1 MNFLTIEKKEISKLI
16 TMTKCIDLCEKA
28 YTLTSEN
35 MIINFP
41 RTWLKMEHGGLMG
54 TAYVKDPGY
63 LCFKLL
69 SNGFRFICLLDYER
83 ETHVLMDGSWIT
95 DLRTGAGG
103 AVSARYLAKK
113 DSENV
118 GILGTGNVARHTLW
132 AINTE
137 KKIEYAK
144 VYSRKKENREKFV
157 TRMKEQL
164 GIELDSVSS
173 AKEAVEDMDIVIT
186 ATKAT
191 EPILLDDYVQEGMH
205 ICALGNQPEI
215 DPKIFLK
222 AKVFLE
228 SLEQSRTEGKLS
240 YAIKSG
246 VCDSS
251 VSFPE
256 LGEVILGKHA
266 GRESSKEITLFDCQ
280 GLIAQ
285 DAIPAWNVYKNLRGT
300 SCGKIN
306 TLDFG
311 Y

>member
-1 MNFLTIEKKEISKLI
+1 
-16 TMTKCIDLCEKA
+16 
-28 YTLTSEN
+28 
-35 MIINFP
+35 
-41 RTWLKMEHGGLMG
+41 MG
-54 TAYVKDPGY
+54 TAYVNEPGY
-63 LCFKLL
+63 LCLKLL

-83 ETHVLMDGSWIT
+83 ETHVMMDGSWIT

-113 DSENV
+113 ESENV
-118 GILGTGNVARHTLW
+118 GILGTGNVARHALW
-132 AINTE
+132 AMFTE
-137 KKIEYAK
+137 KKIRYAK
-144 VYSRKKENREKFV
+144 VYSRRKENREKFV
-157 TRMKEQL
+157 TRMKEKL
-164 GIELDSVSS
+164 GIDLDSVSS
-173 AKEAVEDMDIVIT
+173 AKEAVEDMDIIIT

-191 EPILLDDYVQEGMH
+191 EPVLLNEYVQEGMH

-215 DPKIFLK
+215 DPKIFLQ
-222 AKVFLE
+222 ANVFLE

-246 VCDSS
+246 VLDSS

-256 LGEVILGKHA
+256 LGEIILGKHS
-266 GRESSKEITLFDCQ
+266 GRESTRDITLFDCQ

-285 DAIPAWNVYKNLRGT
+285 DAIPAWDVYKKLRGT
-300 SCGKIN
+300 SLGKIS